1 MPANLIL
8 IVEPESKWVHLLR
21 QVLSGAGFAVQT
33 TNRGEKAVKIA
44 AEEQP
49 ALVLTETTLAGEMDG
64 ADLIRKIRTF
74 SEKPVIMLSSRD
86 SAEEEI
92 RAFEAGADDFIRK
105 PFDSRILLARV
116 KAVLSRSRESMQ
128 TPTRL
133 DCGDIQI
140 DLAARQV
147 TASGQPVYLTET
159 EYNLL
164 LELARHQNQVML
176 HEQLLMAVWGPK
188 FSTEVD
194 YLRSF
199 IHILRRKLEINPS
212 QPSLILSRPGI
223 GYILVSADK
232 PQKEALPHGKRKTL

>member
-1 MPANLIL
+1 MPSDLIL

-21 QVLSGAGFAVQT
+21 QILTGAGYIVQA

-49 ALVLTETTLAGEMDG
+49 ALVLSELNISNGMDG
-64 ADLIRKIRTF
+64 AELIRQ
-74 SEKPVIMLSSRD
+74 
-86 SAEEEI
+86 I
-92 RAFEAGADDFIRK
+92 RAFSDRPIILLSVSEAAEDELRSFEAGADDFIRK
-105 PFDSRILLARV
+105 PFDSRVLLARI
-116 KAVLSRSRESMQ
+116 KAVLLRAREIAQS
-128 TPTRL
+128 PTVI

-164 LELARHQNQVML
+164 LELARHRNRVML

-199 IHILRRKLEINPS
+199 IHILRRKLEVNPS
-212 QPSLILSRPGI
+212 QPSLIISRPGI
-223 GYILVSADK
+223 GYILVTSDR
-232 PQKEALPHGKRKTL
+232 QETEAIPHGKRKTI